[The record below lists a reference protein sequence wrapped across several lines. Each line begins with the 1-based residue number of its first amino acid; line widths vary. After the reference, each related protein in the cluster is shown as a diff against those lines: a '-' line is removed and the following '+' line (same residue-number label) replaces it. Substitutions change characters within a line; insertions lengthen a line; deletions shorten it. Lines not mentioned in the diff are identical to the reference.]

1 MPWKG
6 LSDLRESVDYWPRYR
21 VLFILTGALI
31 GFPASLSCGGR
42 CWFVPK
48 VWMGIV
54 GIWKAVLGPSWFN
67 LCPLVAVLVQGL
79 CEDRSS
85 KGRPIHSHISR
96 LCMSVFGFIS
106 FRTWWTSHLLRDTH
120 PRSNTEPKS
129 TTIFTHGYQSYLLD
143 LQRTILFSF
152 SIGQSF
158 WFFSKSVSKPVTSIL
173 QKIIG

>member
-6 LSDLRESVDYWPRYR
+6 LGDLQASVDHWPRHR
-21 VLFILTGALI
+21 VLFILIEVLI

-54 GIWKAVLGPSWFN
+54 EIWKAALGPSWCN
-67 LCPLVAVLVQGL
+67 LCSLVAVLVQGL

-85 KGRPIHSHISR
+85 KGRPIHSQISR
-96 LCMSVFGFIS
+96 LCMSGFDFIS
-106 FRTWWTSHLLRDTH
+106 FRTWWTSHPLRDTH
-120 PRSNTEPKS
+120 PHSNTEPKS

-152 SIGQSF
+152 
-158 WFFSKSVSKPVTSIL
+158 L
-173 QKIIG
+173 